1 MSAENNTN
9 TQNNTETNGTQQNP
23 PADNNSNSPAQNQ
36 KPAEKTFN
44 QNEVDEIV
52 KQRFERAKKDMPSK
66 EELAAFKKWQDEQK
80 TNEQKSQEAINAA
93 NKAKEEAEQEKK
105 SYEAKVDCLS
115 KGVKTEYV
123 DDVIALALRLVDDN
137 TTIGKA
143 IDSVIA
149 KYPVFADNTNGE
161 QVAPGITTGKK
172 TGINNDGSENNP
184 GSFISVVR
192 ENQVKRK

>member
-1 MSAENNTN
+1 MSAENNAN
-9 TQNNTETNGTQQNP
+9 TQNNTEPNNTQQNP
-23 PADNNSNSPAQNQ
+23 PADNNSNPPAQNQ
-36 KPAEKTFN
+36 EPAEKTFT
-44 QNEVDEIV
+44 QKELDDIV
-52 KQRFERAKKDMPSK
+52 KQRLDRAKKDMPSK
-66 EELAAFKKWQDEQK
+66 EELAAFKKWKDEQK
-80 TNEQKSQEAINAA
+80 TDEQKTQEAISAA

-105 SYEAKVDCLS
+105 SLEAKVDCLS
-115 KGVKTEYV
+115 KGVKSEYV

-161 QVAPGITTGKK
+161 QVAPGIRTGAR
-172 TGINNDGSENNP
+172 TGVKNDGSANNP